1 MKNRGALLA
10 LSLSIALTGP
20 APAAGTFAVRLAPP
34 EQEVGPGREAI
45 RFDQGPASDS
55 GPLPST
61 GQTPQTIRIRP
72 LPAPTYLDPD
82 FDVDAT
88 ATSALPVHL
97 TASGDCAVKGST
109 VHLLS
114 AGKCSI
120 TASQPGDSRY
130 QAAPD
135 VEIRLAIGKAEQ
147 TIRLPKPSF
156 KAFLDPDFDLG
167 ATANSGLPVVLVAT
181 GDCEVNGSIAR
192 ILGAGT
198 CSVSA
203 LQPGDSSFTAARIV
217 DVTFAIARA
226 DQTIDFRLS
235 GPLYRNTDFRLTA
248 SATSSLPVR
257 FDAYGT
263 CWVSGSVLHLLADG
277 ICTVTADQ
285 AGSKNFNPAPTVT
298 KTVTVLPIQ

>member
-1 MKNRGALLA
+1 MSDCMSDRKMKNRGALLA

-20 APAAGTFAVRLAPP
+20 APAAGTFAVPLASDPAPP
-34 EQEVGPGREAI
+34 
-45 RFDQGPASDS
+45 
-55 GPLPST
+55 PSA
-61 GQTPQTIRIRP
+61 GQTAQTIRIRP

-82 FDVDAT
+82 FDIDAT
-88 ATSALPVHL
+88 ATSALPVHF
-97 TASGDCAVKGST
+97 TASGDCAVKGTT

-120 TASQPGDSRY
+120 TASQPGDTRY

-226 DQTIDFRLS
+226 DQTIDFRFS